1 MPSLTINDSMVGEG
15 DSGSATGWFPVYLS
29 AASTQTVTV
38 NYSTS
43 PGTATAGVDYAS
55 GTGTLTFVPGD
66 TVEYIP
72 VTIYGDTAYEPNDYF
87 YLNLSSATNATIAD
101 NQSVVSIQNNDPDT
115 TNPAIF
121 VTDASVTE
129 GNTGTATT
137 TFTVSLSQATGSTV
151 TVNYT
156 TNPGSAAA
164 GVDYTSASGTLTF
177 APGETSKTVTVS
189 VLGDTTYE
197 ANETFY
203 LDLSN
208 PVNAYFSDMYGVGTI
223 TNDDAAPT
231 LSVNDVSV
239 TEGDSGQAQV
249 TFQISLST
257 ASTQTVSVNWASAE
271 GTATVGS
278 DYPNQYG
285 SINFLPGQTVINV
298 TVSVYSDTTYEPNE
312 TFYVN
317 LSSPVGAVI
326 ADGQGVGDHPQ
337 RRPDPADPRRQRPD
351 RDRGEQWRH
360 PDHIHRLP
368 VVRQCPDRHR

>member
-1 MPSLTINDSMVGEG
+1 MTVLGDAVYEPNETFYLNLSTPSGATIADSQGIATITNDDAAPTLAVNDVTVTEGNSGFTYFNFTVTLSSASSSTVTVSYATASGTAISGSDFSPRSGSLTFSAGQTSKTVQVPIYGDTAIEPNEIFYLNLSGATNATIADSQGVCTIVNDDPTMPSLTINDSMVGEG

-55 GTGTLTFVPGD
+55 ATGTLTFVPGD

-156 TNPGSAAA
+156 TNPGSATA
-164 GVDYTSASGTLTF
+164 GIDYTSASGTLTF
-177 APGETSKTVTVS
+177 APGETI
-189 VLGDTTYE
+189 E
-197 ANETFY
+197 
-203 LDLSN
+203 
-208 PVNAYFSDMYGVGTI
+208 
-223 TNDDAAPT
+223 
-231 LSVNDVSV
+231 
-239 TEGDSGQAQV
+239 
-249 TFQISLST
+249 
-257 ASTQTVSVNWASAE
+257 
-271 GTATVGS
+271 
-278 DYPNQYG
+278 
-285 SINFLPGQTVINV
+285 
-298 TVSVYSDTTYEPNE
+298 
-312 TFYVN
+312 
-317 LSSPVGAVI
+317 
-326 ADGQGVGDHPQ
+326 
-337 RRPDPADPRRQRPD
+337 D
-351 RDRGEQWRH
+351 RDRVGPR
-360 PDHIHRLP
+360 
-368 VVRQCPDRHR
+368 